1 MSASN
6 QPLAALPAVAD
17 AHPTPESC
25 FGAWEEALRDRAEPK
40 WVYPLRKAGLAR
52 FAELGYPTLQ
62 HEDWRFTNVEG
73 LASRAFRPA
82 LTPSGAMLASDE
94 LGKLAFSQVSG
105 DRLVFVDGHFSPALS
120 RFGPKPGGVEVTSLA
135 EAMKHS
141 GASLQASLA
150 RQSRVATNAFTAL
163 NDAFFTD
170 GACIVV
176 PPKAVVP
183 EPLQLVFVA
192 SASGEKGRSA
202 HVRNLILVGAHAQV
216 TVLETYVSL
225 GDADTLTNT
234 VTELE
239 AGDGA
244 VVEHLRFQ
252 DESEDAFHL
261 GALYAAI
268 GRSANVVTHSF
279 ALGSQLSRQSLHT
292 VLDGEG
298 LEATLNG
305 LYLTTGNRLADHHMV
320 VEHAKPHCASHEYFN
335 GILAGK
341 SRGVFHGRILVRPNA
356 QKTDAKQTNKNI
368 LLSPTA
374 TVNTKPQL
382 EIYADD
388 VKCTHGAT
396 IGQLNPESVFYLR
409 ARGIPLETA
418 RRMLIHAFAGE
429 IIDRVR
435 CAPIRQELD
444 QLVWDRLEADEHVHV
459 GARE

>member
-6 QPLAALPAVAD
+6 QSLPTHPAVSD
-17 AHPTPESC
+17 ERPTPEFC
-25 FGAWEEALRDRAEPK
+25 FSVWEQALRERSEPK

-73 LASRAFRPA
+73 IASRPFRPA
-82 LTPSGAMLASDE
+82 LTPAGATLTPGE
-94 LGKLAFSQVSG
+94 LDQLVFARLGG

-120 RFGPKPGGVEVTSLA
+120 HFGPKPGGVELTSL
-135 EAMKHS
+135 
-141 GASLQASLA
+141 GAALKNGGATLQASLA

-176 PPKAVVP
+176 PPDTVVP
-183 EPLQLVFVA
+183 EPVRLVFVG
-192 SASGEKGRSA
+192 SAGGGQGRSA
-202 HVRNLILVGAHAQV
+202 HLRNLILVGAHAQV
-216 TVLETYVSL
+216 TVLETYVSF
-225 GDADTLTNT
+225 GGTAMLTNT

-239 AGDGA
+239 AGEGA

-261 GALYAAI
+261 GALYATI
-268 GRSANVVTHSF
+268 GRLANVVTHSF

-435 CAPIRQELD
+435 CTPIRQELD

-459 GARE
+459 GARK